1 MRTILFF
8 DMNNNMRTVIQR
20 VKESSTHLI
29 LFKKPARTLFMLISI
44 FSLFFPKSIIA
55 VNLSGL
61 SPLIGNQD
69 AIVVGDPKG
78 TVIFSKNA
86 QKKLI
91 PASILKIFTALV
103 ALHFLGEDH
112 RFTTDFYMDQDSNLK
127 VKGYGDPFLL
137 SETLDEIS
145 EILSSKFKSIRDII
159 LDDTYFNPPIII
171 PGITSSFEPYDA
183 PNGALCVNFN
193 TVYFRQKNNTY
204 VSAEPQTPLLP
215 FVLPRIRQSA
225 LDRGRIIL
233 SAKKKEV
240 TRYTGKLLQYFLEK
254 NKVKSSGK
262 IKIGSVSKEK
272 DVLIFKYVSRYTLK
286 QIVAELLKYSN
297 NFIANQILIATGAKL
312 NPPGGNLEKGV
323 QAGYFFAK
331 NILKING
338 FSFVEGS
345 GISRKNKISA
355 ANMHKILKK
364 FISYRSLMRHSDREL
379 YKTGSLKGI
388 HTRVGYIQSRGEG
401 LYSFV
406 VMINTPGKTT
416 ASIMARLLAALD

>member
-1 MRTILFF
+1 MLLTIFF
-8 DMNNNMRTVIQR
+8 
-20 VKESSTHLI
+20 
-29 LFKKPARTLFMLISI
+29 
-44 FSLFFPKSIIA
+44 LFFPKSIIA
-55 VNLSGL
+55 GNLSDL
-61 SPLIGNQD
+61 YPLIGNQD

-78 TVIFSKNA
+78 TVLFSKNA
-86 QKKLI
+86 QKKLV
-91 PASILKIFTALV
+91 PASVLKIFTSLV
-103 ALHFLGEDH
+103 ALHFLGENH
-112 RFTTDFYMDQDSNLK
+112 RFATDFYIDQDSNLK

-137 SETLDEIS
+137 SESLDEIS
-145 EILSSKFKSIRDII
+145 EILSAKIKSIRDII
-159 LDDTYFNPPIII
+159 LDDTYFHYPIVI

-193 TVYFRQKNNTY
+193 TVYFKQKNNTY

-215 FVLPRIRQSA
+215 FVLPRIRRSN

-233 SAKKKEV
+233 SNKKKEA
-240 TRYTGKLLQYFLEK
+240 TRYTGELLQYFLEK
-254 NKVKSSGK
+254 KNVKSSGK
-262 IKIGSVSKEK
+262 IEIGSVSKEK
-272 DVLIFKYVSRYTLK
+272 DILIFKYVSRHTLK

-331 NILKING
+331 NILKIDD

-355 ANMHKILKK
+355 TAVHKILKN
-364 FISYRSLMRHSDREL
+364 FISYRSLMRREGRQF
-379 YKTGSLKGI
+379 YKTGSLKGV
-388 HTRVGYIQSRGEG
+388 HTRAGYIQSRRGG
-401 LYSFV
+401 LYLFV

-416 ASIMARLLAALD
+416 DSIMDRLLASLD

>member
-1 MRTILFF
+1 
-8 DMNNNMRTVIQR
+8 
-20 VKESSTHLI
+20 
-29 LFKKPARTLFMLISI
+29 MLISI

-204 VSAEPQTPLLP
+204 VSAEPQTPLLSV
-215 FVLPRIRQSA
+215 VLPRIRQSA

-323 QAGYFFAK
+323 QAGYFF
-331 NILKING
+331 
-338 FSFVEGS
+338 
-345 GISRKNKISA
+345 RKK
-355 ANMHKILKK
+355 
-364 FISYRSLMRHSDREL
+364 
-379 YKTGSLKGI
+379 
-388 HTRVGYIQSRGEG
+388 
-401 LYSFV
+401 
-406 VMINTPGKTT
+406 
-416 ASIMARLLAALD
+416 